1 MLRSVQTNG
10 KEGTYLAHDAL
21 IVIVL
26 RVKRRVVLSVPRG
39 IGTPNPPPLAVA
51 TCPTWALYAHEKKS
65 EKSKLHPRI
74 LAQLLPT
81 ASHGTASVA
90 PDDSTPTDPVTPWG
104 GWRGTGPPSCS
115 DEGCIHGPHTSG
127 RPGLV
132 AVAAPGVFICIHLNT
147 QRIRAHTIM
156 HATISLDQ
164 VLA

>member
-1 MLRSVQTNG
+1 MLRS
-10 KEGTYLAHDAL
+10 DAL

-26 RVKRRVVLSVPRG
+26 WVKRRVVLSVPRG
-39 IGTPNPPPLAVA
+39 IGTLDPPPLAVA
-51 TCPTWALYAHEKKS
+51 MCPTWALYAHEKKS

-74 LAQLLPT
+74 LAQLLPPRLMGRP
-81 ASHGTASVA
+81 AW

-127 RPGLV
+127 RLGLV
-132 AVAAPGVFICIHLNT
+132 AAAAPGVFTCIHLNI
-147 QRIRAHTIM
+147 QRIRAHIIM